1 MLVAGGVYVGS
12 MVRQSFGHS
21 RTQLPHCTQRKRSM
35 VQVRAGLSTTIA
47 AQDASVNVVHH
58 MALETRGRGFRLDG
72 VHERLGLLEQA
83 PEGHFSQ
90 LEASHGPPTFPCS

>member
-47 AQDASVNVVHH
+47 AQGQRFWQKNYWNDKKGEAYCGS
-58 MALETRGRGFRLDG
+58 
-72 VHERLGLLEQA
+72 LLLSI
-83 PEGHFSQ
+83 GK
-90 LEASHGPPTFPCS
+90 GK